1 LILTRIA
8 VMLSHPMPD
17 IVSFATNSSNNSS
30 IIFLL
35 GLALPMCA
43 LIILISPWLLS
54 TNLYQIPSQPIIINS
69 SSRCLSKTLIS
80 GLQVIIC

>member
-43 LIILISPWLLS
+43 LIILISP
-54 TNLYQIPSQPIIINS
+54 
-69 SSRCLSKTLIS
+69 
-80 GLQVIIC
+80 